1 MDFET
6 YYRGRHRRAPFPWQ
20 RRAAKGP
27 LPDAVDVPTAAGK
40 TALVDIWHWR
50 LTVGLPCPRRL
61 VWVVDRRTIV
71 DQVYQHALNLKRDS
85 DIEVIRLRGGMPE
98 ETILWTPQ
106 PADGEKAHA
115 ASDEAQWSPTKPTVI
130 VSTVDQAGSR
140 LLHRGYGL
148 SPRAWPIHA
157 GLLGTD
163 AWWVLDEAHLSQP
176 FAETLR
182 AVQQRGASVHVT
194 VVSATLPETV
204 GHIVRL
210 DDEDE
215 RDPVLRPRL
224 IAHKPARLVSLKA
237 PTDGA
242 APGFV
247 GALREVL
254 ERDLSIRTAA
264 VVVNRVALARA
275 IWVLAGNEIPDA
287 EVVLLTGRSRSA
299 ERDALVEGLLP
310 RIDAQRARSLDQ
322 PRLIVVATQCVE
334 AGADFDFDALV
345 TQVAPL
351 DCLRQRFGRLDR
363 LGQRGTSPAAI
374 VATADD
380 VKAKGTDPVYGT
392 ALAATWAS
400 LNQEQKRLGRQK
412 KSARGKKSKEIDFG
426 TRHLPVPSDDEL
438 PKLMAPRRSAP
449 VLTDAQLDLWVR
461 TYPIPSCSDDV
472 APWLHGP
479 EAGPPDVQLVWR
491 ADLDETLNN
500 AKEIVSLVPPLPREA
515 LSVPLWAVRAW
526 LRAAAAPDFADVE
539 GAPEP
544 SVDDKRPEGRE
555 ALRWRGATDER
566 TGIVGPGQVRAGD
579 TIVVR
584 AGYGGCDRFG
594 WAPDSSEPVTDL
606 GERAGIVR
614 VHRNVNPERWPD
626 LAPLIDQESPASL
639 LNALDVEGRIH
650 WPYPRGEGCIVQI
663 WSKRKQQHGAA
674 VAMEAHSRAVE
685 DEARAAAAELG
696 LLPDVAADVALGAYF
711 HDQGKADERAQVVL
725 HGGEL
730 AWLASGEV
738 LAKSAGWGGR
748 LLPKGVRHEANSTRI
763 ALASPRFAEAT
774 DPDLVLWLA
783 ATHHGYGRPGWPA
796 ATVAEGWIDEV
807 EWAER
812 HARLFASYGPW
823 RLAAMEAVVRLC
835 DQRVSARGGV

>member
-6 YYRGRHRRAPFPWQ
+6 YYRARHRRDPFPWQ
-20 RRAAKGP
+20 LRAAAGP
-27 LPDAVDVPTAAGK
+27 LPDAVAAPTAAGK

-50 LTVGLPCPRRL
+50 LTTALPCPRRL

-71 DQVYQHALNLKRDS
+71 DQVYQHALDLRRDHG
-85 DIEVIRLRGGMPE
+85 IEVIRLRGGMPE
-98 ETILWTPQ
+98 ETILWTSR
-106 PADGEKAHA
+106 PADGDTAHA
-115 ASDEAQWSPTKPTVI
+115 ATDEPQWSPAKPTVI

-176 FAETLR
+176 FVETLR
-182 AVQQRGASVHVT
+182 AVQKRGAAVHVT
-194 VVSATLPETV
+194 VVSATLPKTI
-204 GHIVRL
+204 GHVVSL

-224 IAHKPARLVSLKA
+224 IAHKPARLVALKA

-247 GALREVL
+247 GTFREML

-264 VVVNRVALARA
+264 IVVNRVALARA
-275 IWVLAGNEIPDA
+275 IWLASMELLDTD
-287 EVVLLTGRSRSA
+287 VVLLTGRSRPA
-299 ERDALVEGLLP
+299 ERDALVESLLP
-310 RIDAQRARSLDQ
+310 RIGAGREPSEDQR
-322 PRLIVVATQCVE
+322 RLVVIATQCIE

-374 VATADD
+374 VATPDD
-380 VKAKGTDPVYGT
+380 VKSKGPDPVYGT
-392 ALAATWAS
+392 ALAATWDW
-400 LNQEQKRLGRQK
+400 LGRAHEQSGRAA
-412 KSARGKKSKEIDFG
+412 KSGRGRKSKEIDFG
-426 TRHLPVPSDDEL
+426 TRHLPMPTDDEL
-438 PKLMAPRRSAP
+438 PELLAPGRCAP
-449 VLTDAQLDLWVR
+449 LLTDAHLDLWVR
-461 TYPIPSCSDDV
+461 TYPVPSCSDDV

-479 EAGPPDVQLVWR
+479 DAGPPDVQVVWR
-491 ADLDETLNN
+491 ADLDETLQN

-515 LSVPLWAVRAW
+515 LLLPIWAVRAW
-526 LRAAAAPDFADVE
+526 LRNAAAPDFTDVE

-544 SVDDKRPEGRE
+544 SLGERQQGRR
-555 ALRWRGATDER
+555 ALRWRGATDEN
-566 TGIVGPGQVRAGD
+566 TEIVGPAQVRAGD
-579 TIVVR
+579 TIVVP

-594 WAPDSSEPVTDL
+594 WAPDNSEAVADL

-614 VHRNVNPERWPD
+614 VHRNVNPKRWSD
-626 LAPLIDQESPASL
+626 LAPLIDREDSAPL
-639 LNALDVEGRIH
+639 LSALDVEGRIH
-650 WPYPRGEGCIVQI
+650 WPYPPGEGCIVQV
-663 WSKRKQQHGAA
+663 WRKRKQPHGGA
-674 VAMEAHSRAVE
+674 VTMEAHSRAVGN
-685 DEARAAAAELG
+685 EARVAAAELG
-696 LLPDVAADVALGAYF
+696 LPPDVVADVLLGAYF
-711 HDQGKADERAQVVL
+711 HDQGKTDERAQIVL

-730 AWLASGEV
+730 AWLASGDV
-738 LAKSAGWGGR
+738 LAKSAGGGGR
-748 LLPKGVRHEANSTRI
+748 LLPKGVRHEANSVVI
-763 ALASPRFAEAT
+763 ALANPRLAEAK

-807 EWAER
+807 EWAAR
-812 HARLFASYGPW
+812 HARLLAVYGPW
-823 RLAAMEAVVRLC
+823 HLAAMEAVVRLC